1 MYTNY
6 LFFLLFI
13 TPTTLL
19 LRRFLNFEQ
28 VPVVVLGTVYVWVM
42 TWQVDRVYVTV
53 VGVDPMPIAIR

>member
-19 LRRFLNFEQ
+19 LRRFFNFEQ

>member
-6 LFFLLFI
+6 FFFLLCI

>member
-6 LFFLLFI
+6 FFFLLFI

-19 LRRFLNFEQ
+19 LRRFFNFEQ

-42 TWQVDRVYVTV
+42 IWQVDRVYVTV

>member
-19 LRRFLNFEQ
+19 LRRFFNFEQ

-53 VGVDPMPIAIR
+53 VGVDPMPIVIR

>member
-6 LFFLLFI
+6 LFFLLCI
-13 TPTTLL
+13 TLTTLL
-19 LRRFLNFEQ
+19 LRRFIDIEQ

-42 TWQVDRVYVTV
+42 TWQVDRVFVTV